1 MKFKLFTGKNN
12 QWYFS
17 LLAAN
22 NKIIAQSEGYKSKR
36 NALKTMS
43 AMVEYFANCPDAVK
57 IIEDNQTKYLN
68 RE

>member
-22 NKIIAQSEGYKSKR
+22 NKVIAQSEGYKSKR
-36 NALKTMS
+36 NALKTIKTMI
-43 AMVEYFANCPDAVK
+43 EYFANDTVY
-57 IIEDNQTKYLN
+57 IIGDI
-68 RE
+68 